1 MKTFNLRQG
10 LIGLAIVSVIAASA
24 SLVWTR
30 EAVSQPA
37 PAPAKPALTVTLV
50 SPEVRVLPRQLAVNG
65 SVAAWQEAS
74 IGAESNGL
82 RLAEVHVNVGDVVRK
97 GQLLAT
103 FADQTLRAELAQIR
117 AALAEA
123 EASLA
128 LAQADAKRARELQGT
143 GAISEQQ
150 IKQLLVAE
158 QTAQARVQAQ
168 QANLALQELRLTQTR
183 VVASDDGVIS
193 ARNAT
198 VGAVVSTGHE
208 LFRLIRQSR
217 LEWRAEVPAA
227 DVARLKSGMA
237 ARVQGP
243 SGEAIEGRLRMV
255 APTVD
260 ARTRNALVYVDLP
273 KPGALK
279 AGMFARGSFD
289 LGRSEALTLPQ
300 SAVLLR
306 EGFSFVMTVDAE
318 SKVREQK
325 VVAGRRDGDRV
336 EILEGLKPDARVV
349 ASGAAFLGDGDT
361 VRVTDAPAK

>member
-1 MKTFNLRQG
+1 MKAFNLRQG
-10 LIGLAIVSVIAASA
+10 LIGLAIVSTVVV
-24 SLVWTR
+24 SLSLLLSR
-30 EAVSQPA
+30 EAVSQAA
-37 PAPAKPALTVTLV
+37 PAPAKPALTVNLV
-50 SPEVRVLPRQLAVNG
+50 NPEPRVLPRQLAVTG

-74 IGAESNGL
+74 VGAEVNGL
-82 RLAEVHVNVGDVVRK
+82 RLAEVHVNVGDSVRK
-97 GQLLAT
+97 GQLLAS

-123 EASLA
+123 EAALA
-128 LAQADAKRARELQGT
+128 LAQADAQRARELQGT
-143 GAISEQQ
+143 GAISAQQ

-158 QTAQARVQAQ
+158 QTAQARLQAQ
-168 QANLALQELRLTQTR
+168 QANLALQELRLAQTR
-183 VVASDDGVIS
+183 VIAPDDGLIS

-198 VGAVVSTGHE
+198 VGAVVPSGHE

-227 DVARLKSGMA
+227 DLGLLKNGMTARL
-237 ARVQGP
+237 QGP
-243 SGEAIEGRLRMV
+243 AGETIEGRLRMV

-273 KPGALK
+273 RPGALK
-279 AGMFARGSFD
+279 AGMFARGSFE
-289 LGRSEALTLPQ
+289 LGRSEALTVPQ

-318 SKVREQK
+318 SRVREQK
-325 VVAGRRDGDRV
+325 VVVGRRDGDRV
-336 EILEGLKPDARVV
+336 EILEGLTPAARVV